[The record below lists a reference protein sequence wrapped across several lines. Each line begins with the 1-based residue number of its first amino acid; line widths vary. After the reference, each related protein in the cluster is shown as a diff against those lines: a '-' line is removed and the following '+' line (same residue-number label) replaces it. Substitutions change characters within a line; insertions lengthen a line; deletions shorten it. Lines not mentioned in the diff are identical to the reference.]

1 MKDHEKW
8 YRGEESTS
16 QKFLNTNNWSNKFFT
31 QNQYEISEL
40 EATARVCLYYLWK
53 FMDDHWT
60 ITIQVPFAIVH
71 FMDNLLNDRIE
82 DSFFGNKVYKSIPFW

>member
-40 EATARVCLYYLWK
+40 QLPESAYIIYENLW
-53 FMDDHWT
+53 M
-60 ITIQVPFAIVH
+60 ITGQSQSKYH
-71 FMDNLLNDRIE
+71 LQ
-82 DSFFGNKVYKSIPFW
+82 SFILWITY